1 MSEIK
6 KFKSSCRRRTI
17 RQVFKLVFMLF
28 TRTFA
33 LAVFVMAAL
42 EHDAYYMS
50 MAIWIW
56 LMGNTIEEG
65 WGLKIWVK

>member
-6 KFKSSCRRRTI
+6 NFKSSCRRRTI
-17 RQVFKLVFMLF
+17 RQVFKLVFVVLI
-28 TRTFA
+28 RIFA
-33 LAVFVMAAL
+33 LTVFISSIP
-42 EHDAYYMS
+42 EHDTYYMA

-65 WGLKIWVK
+65 WGLKVWVK

>member
-33 LAVFVMAAL
+33 LAVFVVAAL
-42 EHDAYYMS
+42 EHDAYYMA

>member
-6 KFKSSCRRRTI
+6 KIKSSCRRRTI

-33 LAVFVMAAL
+33 LAVFVVAAL
-42 EHDAYYMS
+42 EHDAYYMG
-50 MAIWIW
+50 MAIWVW
-56 LMGNTIEEG
+56 LMGNTIEESF
-65 WGLKIWVK
+65 GLKRK

>member
-17 RQVFKLVFMLF
+17 RLVFKLVFVTLI
-28 TRTFA
+28 RTFA
-33 LAVFVMAAL
+33 LAVLFWSMP
-42 EHDAYYMS
+42 EHDAYYMA

-65 WGLKIWVK
+65 WGLKKWVK

>member
-1 MSEIK
+1 MEM
-6 KFKSSCRRRTI
+6 
-17 RQVFKLVFMLF
+17 RQILKLVFILF
-28 TRTFA
+28 VRIFA
-33 LAVFVMAAL
+33 LAVFIL
-42 EHDAYYMS
+42 CIPEHDVYYIA